1 MARDLPSV
9 GPPDGGLVYRVGRGE
24 DAFAPPPWEY
34 VFKDGT
40 FNNRYDDPRADRNV
54 PEEERFRVTFVLST
68 VPRGEPERT
77 GKR

>member
-1 MARDLPSV
+1 M
-9 GPPDGGLVYRVGRGE
+9 YRVGRGE

-34 VFKDGT
+34 VFQDGT

-54 PEEERFRVTFVLST
+54 PEEERFRVST
-68 VPRGEPERT
+68 APRGEPEHT